1 MDFLLSFMPAAC
13 KFEPELYVGMF
24 WHFYMSKCSVFPHLS
39 SRQVQKKTVLPL
51 NVFSELNP
59 GLVELSAHPAQ
70 GLFLSSAPNPPP
82 RQHRAAL
89 QLLYHICTDRAY
101 HWLSFVFLMPIFLI
115 IDLWLSANQLHFWG
129 SLLDFGCQA
138 EFFLTVHNNSNS
150 LTSTMRQLT
159 FLKLSASGS
168 ASERF
173 PLQNRQLPLLNNL
186 LLFNLILVPK

>member
-1 MDFLLSFMPAAC
+1 MGFLLSFMPAAC
-13 KFEPELYVGMF
+13 KSEPELYVGMF
-24 WHFYMSKCSVFPHLS
+24 WYFFTCLNAQFSPPVLKTGTEENCLASQHVFRVKPRLGRAFCSPSSGAFPKLS
-39 SRQVQKKTVLPL
+39 SQPATPAASCC
-51 NVFSELNP
+51 SE
-59 GLVELSAHPAQ
+59 
-70 GLFLSSAPNPPP
+70 
-82 RQHRAAL
+82 
-89 QLLYHICTDRAY
+89 LLYHICTDRAH

-115 IDLWLSANQLHFWG
+115 MDLWLSANQLHFWG
-129 SLLDFGCQA
+129 LLLDFGCQA